1 MSSLPPGEGSLRRRY
16 PLTPPSRAGRASS
29 RTRGHEMLVKA
40 VLVACLCTCAS
51 AFQLPSQ
58 PALTFGPRHRS
69 SAAAPLPHSTGHLC
83 RSAPAARM
91 PPVHMQQFNLP
102 RGGFDPNS
110 LIGPAIFAGLFF
122 SGALGWIFN
131 FVIGVQAPSH
141 LCTSAPPHLCTS
153 AHPHLCT
160 SAPMHLCAYAPPPVH
175 LHLRAPLCTS
185 VHVRL

>member
-1 MSSLPPGEGSLRRRY
+1 MLRLRLKAVRQISPPALARAELRR
-16 PLTPPSRAGRASS
+16 GRAWQH
-29 RTRGHEMLVKA
+29 GMFVKA
-40 VLVACLCTCAS
+40 VLLACLCTGAS

-58 PALTFGPRHRS
+58 PAVTFGPRHRS

-83 RSAPAARM
+83 SAPAARM

-131 FVIGVQAPSH
+131 FVIGVQAP
-141 LCTSAPPHLCTS
+141 
-153 AHPHLCT
+153 PHLCT
-160 SAPMHLCAYAPPPVH
+160 SAPLHLCTSAPLHLCAYAPPPVH

>member
-1 MSSLPPGEGSLRRRY
+1 
-16 PLTPPSRAGRASS
+16 
-29 RTRGHEMLVKA
+29 MLVKA

-58 PALTFGPRHRS
+58 PAVTFGPRHRS

-131 FVIGVQAPSH
+131 FVIGIQLLLFLLPVVGVPLFQWYVKQNLLEGRCPTCSVDVQTFKGQTNQCMQCGTVYTSELVDGMFLRQPSQ
-141 LCTSAPPHLCTS
+141 TGEG
-153 AHPHLCT
+153 
-160 SAPMHLCAYAPPPVH
+160 V
-175 LHLRAPLCTS
+175 
-185 VHVRL
+185 